1 MAVDLEALRLA
12 DYLSLASTG
21 RAPDVEAL
29 AAGLAATGDD
39 VRTGLRTLHDQRHL
53 VLDGNGAIAL
63 AHPFGTI
70 DFGFSVKGS
79 HTLWWGGCV
88 WDSFAIPNLVPGEPS
103 VLVATTCPACGRP
116 HAWTVTNEEP
126 PVGDQVAHFLVPVT
140 RIWDDVLF
148 TCGNQRV
155 FCAERCLDA
164 WLAREGRERGYATD
178 LATVWRLAKG
188 WYAGRLDGGYRRREP
203 AEAAAYFR
211 SVGLRGP
218 FWGLPPEG

>member
-1 MAVDLEALRLA
+1 MALDLEALRLA
-12 DYLSLASTG
+12 VYRSLAATG
-21 RAPDVEAL
+21 RALQVEAL
-29 AAGLAATGDD
+29 AADLGATADE
-39 VRTGLRTLHDQRHL
+39 VRGGLRSLHDQRHL
-53 VLDGNGAIAL
+53 VLDEAETVAL

-70 DFGFSVKGS
+70 DFGFSVKGT

-88 WDSFAIPNLVPGEPS
+88 WDSFAIPNLVPGEPA

-116 HAWTVTNEEP
+116 HAWNVTNEKP
-126 PVGDQVAHFLVPVT
+126 PEGDQVAHFLVPVT

-155 FCAERCLDA
+155 FCDEGCLDT
-164 WLAREGRERGYATD
+164 WLAREGHERGYATD
-178 LATVWRLAKG
+178 LATVWRLARG
-188 WYAGRLDGGYRRREP
+188 WYEGRLDEGYRRREP

-218 FWGLPPEG
+218 FWGLPDD

>member
-1 MAVDLEALRLA
+1 MPLDLEALRVA
-12 DYLSLASTG
+12 VYRSLASTG
-21 RAPDVEAL
+21 RAPAVASL
-29 AAGLAATGDD
+29 AADLVSSPEE
-39 VRTGLRTLHDQRHL
+39 VRAGLRTLHDQRHL
-53 VLDGNGAIAL
+53 VLDDTGAIAL

-70 DFGFSVKGS
+70 DFGFSVKGRR
-79 HTLWWGGCV
+79 TLWWGGCV

-116 HAWTVTNEEP
+116 HAWTVTDEAP
-126 PVGDQVAHFLVPVT
+126 PDGDQLAHFLVPVS

-155 FCAERCLDA
+155 YCDDACLDA
-164 WLAREGRERGYATD
+164 WLTRAGHERGYATD
-178 LATVWRLAKG
+178 LQTVWRLAKD
-188 WYAGRLDGGYRRREP
+188 WYAGRLGEGHRRREP

-218 FWGLPPEG
+218 FWGLPAED